1 MENYNNT
8 FGETYFENIENNE
21 YLVQIY
27 DDILFNYALKVFGYD
42 QRMKKN
48 IPVTDALR
56 FADILSKSNHSTKS
70 DMHKVWAQEI
80 ITMLN

>member
-27 DDILFNYALKVFGYD
+27 DDI
-42 QRMKKN
+42 
-48 IPVTDALR
+48 
-56 FADILSKSNHSTKS
+56 
-70 DMHKVWAQEI
+70 
-80 ITMLN
+80 